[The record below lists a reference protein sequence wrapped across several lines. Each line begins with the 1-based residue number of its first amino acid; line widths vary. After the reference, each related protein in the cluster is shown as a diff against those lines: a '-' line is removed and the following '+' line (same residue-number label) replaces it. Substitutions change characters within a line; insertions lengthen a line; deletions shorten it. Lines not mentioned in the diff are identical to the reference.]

1 MEVSQITEIWWAVLL
16 GSKEETVK
24 TSIWEFFFF
33 FFLASCR
40 KLFDVTYI
48 QFHLSTILYLY
59 LDDPKKATR
68 LITHKRGESY
78 ERKSKELIVPNN

>member
-1 MEVSQITEIWWAVLL
+1 MEVSQITETSWAVLL

-33 FFLASCR
+33 FLASCR
-40 KLFDVTYI
+40 ELFDVAYT

-59 LDDPKKATR
+59 LDDPKKTTR
-68 LITHKRGESY
+68 LITHKRGASY